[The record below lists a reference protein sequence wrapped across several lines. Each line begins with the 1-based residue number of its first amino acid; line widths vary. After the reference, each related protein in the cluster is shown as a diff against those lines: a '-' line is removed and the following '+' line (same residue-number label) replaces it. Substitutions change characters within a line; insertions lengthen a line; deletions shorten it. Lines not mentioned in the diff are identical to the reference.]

1 VTTSTTATAQ
11 PAPTPPLL
19 PRADHRPGPSLRAAA
34 VIAGGVL
41 FAVGNA
47 LHPMEHDA
55 AALEAPTWAAAHVT
69 FAAGALLIAAGM
81 GALSQ
86 RLAPSRLA
94 QIGLGVLWVGLV
106 LMPVSSVLEAYVA
119 PAMGHDAFH
128 ELEESIVWFSAVAG
142 IATLLGPTLVAIGA
156 FRQRLLPRLVTL
168 ALLGTTIGLLAS
180 GAVAEEGYAIIPGT
194 IVFGLGI
201 AAAGWLSR
209 RPA

>member
-1 VTTSTTATAQ
+1 VSTSTTTPQ
-11 PAPTPPLL
+11 LAPTHPTP
-19 PRADHRPGPSLRAAA
+19 ADHRAGPALRAAA
-34 VIAGGVL
+34 VVAGGVL

-47 LHPMEHDA
+47 LHPMEHDD

-81 GALSQ
+81 AALSQ

-106 LMPVSSVLEAYVA
+106 LMPVSSILEAHVA
-119 PAMGHDAFH
+119 PEMGHDAFH

-142 IATLLGPTLVAIGA
+142 IPTLVGPTLVAFGA
-156 FRQRLLPRLVTL
+156 LRHRLLPPLVAL

-180 GAVAEEGYAIIPGT
+180 GAVAREGHAIVPGT

-201 AAAGWLSR
+201 AAAGWVSR
-209 RPA
+209 HPA